1 MVVVVVGVGVL
12 LTHFQINCLYHSI
25 FPHISLVHYPSRIA
39 LRSRDTHFLA
49 CPNHVD
55 MFEFLL
61 KTQSISFS
69 LTQMLTK
76 QDEGKEVVGVLLQ

>member
-1 MVVVVVGVGVL
+1 MKL
-12 LTHFQINCLYHSI
+12 I
-25 FPHISLVHYPSRIA
+25 
-39 LRSRDTHFLA
+39 THFLA
-49 CPNHVD
+49 RPNHVD
-55 MFEFLL
+55 MFDFLL

>member
-1 MVVVVVGVGVL
+1 MTTIRVSGL
-12 LTHFQINCLYHSI
+12 QEYLQKN
-25 FPHISLVHYPSRIA
+25 
-39 LRSRDTHFLA
+39 
-49 CPNHVD
+49 NVD

-61 KTQSISFS
+61 KTESISFS